1 MSEVISITK
10 EDFDYPIEKYDLE
23 IVNGY
28 LDKVKKRSNGSYR
41 NNKGAL
47 RRCLNYIK
55 KEIPKITMLD
65 VKRFLEND
73 IDKDTKLSL
82 DSKENYR
89 SYIKS
94 FFYYVQSMLLSE
106 NIDFRNPTPINKVFE
121 FTQKESDIK
130 KISESK
136 GDIYTDKEL
145 IDILELSKKHDSTR
159 RDFIIFGILISTGM
173 RISEALTIKLENIN
187 LKERYIETGFV
198 MDARKSKKGLLFF
211 IRENFKPYLE
221 RYINYLGNKSIWL
234 FPGNNTHL
242 LPKSFYNYS
251 INNYG
256 NEYARFHTF
265 RRTMI
270 TNLVKNNCPLLI
282 SEMLMNHKASS
293 VEGEHYVKLSIKE
306 KRDLYDKYFPYP
318 KIQYF

>member
-1 MSEVISITK
+1 MSEEVIVKRETI
-10 EDFDYPIEKYDLE
+10 EYPITDYDFE
-23 IVNGY
+23 IVEGY
-28 LDKVKKRSNGSYR
+28 LNKVKKRSNGSYR
-41 NNKGAL
+41 NNKGSVKK
-47 RRCLNYIK
+47 CLNYIK
-55 KEIPKITMLD
+55 KQLKEITMLD
-65 VKRFLEND
+65 VKRFLEED
-73 IDKDTKLSL
+73 IDKRKLSL
-82 DSKENYR
+82 DSKETYR
-89 SYIKS
+89 SHIKS

-106 NIDFRNPTPINKVFE
+106 NIDFHNPTPIKQVFE

-159 RDFIIFGILISTGM
+159 RDFILFGILISTGM

-211 IRENFKPYLE
+211 IRENFRPYLE

-234 FPGNNTHL
+234 IPGSKKHL
-242 LPKSFYNYS
+242 LSKSFYNYT
-251 INNYG
+251 IHNYT
-256 NEYARFHTF
+256 NKYAKFHTF

-270 TNLVKNNCPLLI
+270 TNLVKNGCPLLI

-293 VEGEHYVKLSIKE
+293 VEGEHYIKLSIRE

>member
-1 MSEVISITK
+1 VSEEICITRN
-10 EDFDYPIEKYDLE
+10 DFEYPIIDYDFE

-28 LDKVKKRSNGSYR
+28 LSKVKKRSNGSYR
-41 NNKGAL
+41 NNKGSVK
-47 RRCLNYIK
+47 RCLNYIK

-65 VKRFLEND
+65 VKKFLEND
-73 IDKDTKLSL
+73 IDGDKKLSL
-82 DSKENYR
+82 DTKETYR
-89 SYIKS
+89 SHIKS

-106 NIDFRNPTPINKVFE
+106 NIDFHNPTPIKQVFE
-121 FTQKESDIK
+121 FEQKESDIK

-145 IDILELSKKHDSTR
+145 IDILELAKKHDSTR
-159 RDFIIFGILISTGM
+159 RDFILFGILISTGM

-187 LKERYIETGFV
+187 LEERYIETGFV
-198 MDARKSKKGLLFF
+198 KDARKSDKGLLFF

-234 FPGNNTHL
+234 VPGNKKHL
-242 LPKSFYNYS
+242 LSKSFYNYT

-256 NEYARFHTF
+256 NKYAKFHTF
-265 RRTMI
+265 RRTLI
-270 TNLVKNNCPLLI
+270 TNYERNGCHQEVR
-282 SEMLMNHKASS
+282 EMLMNHKASS
-293 VEGEHYVKLSIKE
+293 VQGEHYVKLSIRE
-306 KRDLYDKYFPYP
+306 KRDLYDKYFPYS